1 MRATALKVEPQ
12 AVDSVSDPWTLTV
25 TDMTLVR
32 GKAADG
38 RLAFGMLLLFFRR
51 HGRFPNAASEIDAL
65 VIASI
70 AKQLR
75 VPVEPLDATDAA
87 DRTLKRHR
95 AEIRSHLGFREATVA
110 DAESLADWLRDHA
123 VADRR
128 DMAELADA
136 VGRRCR
142 EIKIEPPA
150 SERIERIVRAA
161 LHAYDERFCE
171 DIHGRLPMSA
181 RSRLDAFAETCL
193 CRAESCGKR

>member
-51 HGRFPNAASEIDAL
+51 HSRFPNAASEIDAL

-75 VPVEPLDATDAA
+75 VPVEPLDATGAA

-136 VGRRCR
+136 V
-142 EIKIEPPA
+142 
-150 SERIERIVRAA
+150 AA
-161 LHAYDERFCE
+161 LMESSAKPSTPALFERVQGLLKSRNPN
-171 DIHGRLPMSA
+171 D
-181 RSRLDAFAETCL
+181 RSRTSLQ
-193 CRAESCGKR
+193 S